1 MALQHPASTSSN
13 PFDLSRRQKSAM
25 SMLLEAEFKRRW
37 LEAEVRE
44 TQAKRRFANHA
55 ARRSAQQQLPALKSA
70 SSARLRAE
78 RAALVA
84 VQEATEA
91 EKILMEQVAGAKAA
105 EKIAAAIAADDERG
119 RLAAAAAV
127 IAAHEEAGIAGESHA
142 MHMPAASMP
151 EAENIT
157 PHAPEPMP
165 KQLQEAVEP
174 ETSGVSLPHAAQFD
188 SASEEILTA
197 EPENNAREVA
207 APSANAVTAAA
218 PIETVATVPAAQAIE
233 QEAHGAA
240 PRQQAHFTVNDGLI
254 GGDTLLL
261 SDTKLGEGATGSV
274 WLGTLLPPPRVVS
287 LKLSASDG
295 SLPAVLGRLTAT
307 PHAAGS
313 EVDMARP
320 PLQVAVKVVSKQ
332 ELSAEELMWVRQE
345 IEIHRK
351 MHHPHICPLLGVI
364 EDSQRLGLVLSLCA
378 GRCFTDTLKRCA
390 SAKARLD
397 EALVRQYFL
406 QLLSAVRYCHAR
418 GVSHHDLYLDN
429 LCWADTQET
438 TLQLIDF
445 GFATDEVES
454 DSFAG
459 TAHYAAPEV
468 HLASDGEIDSYVC
481 LGADVWSL
489 GVCLFSMLECSLPFE
504 GDEETDEAAAAL
516 KAKIMAGRW
525 DSEPRCSAQARSLLE
540 GMLTVE
546 PGERLSIEQVVSS
559 PWVGRGVALAE
570 VERNA
575 RERAPA
581 LLAIDRH

>member
-142 MHMPAASMP
+142 MHMPAASMQT

-207 APSANAVTAAA
+207 APSANAVTAA
-218 PIETVATVPAAQAIE
+218 
-233 QEAHGAA
+233 
-240 PRQQAHFTVNDGLI
+240 
-254 GGDTLLL
+254 
-261 SDTKLGEGATGSV
+261 
-274 WLGTLLPPPRVVS
+274 
-287 LKLSASDG
+287 
-295 SLPAVLGRLTAT
+295 
-307 PHAAGS
+307 
-313 EVDMARP
+313 
-320 PLQVAVKVVSKQ
+320 
-332 ELSAEELMWVRQE
+332 
-345 IEIHRK
+345 
-351 MHHPHICPLLGVI
+351 
-364 EDSQRLGLVLSLCA
+364 
-378 GRCFTDTLKRCA
+378 
-390 SAKARLD
+390 
-397 EALVRQYFL
+397 
-406 QLLSAVRYCHAR
+406 
-418 GVSHHDLYLDN
+418 
-429 LCWADTQET
+429 TQ
-438 TLQLIDF
+438 
-445 GFATDEVES
+445 
-454 DSFAG
+454 
-459 TAHYAAPEV
+459 
-468 HLASDGEIDSYVC
+468 
-481 LGADVWSL
+481 
-489 GVCLFSMLECSLPFE
+489 
-504 GDEETDEAAAAL
+504 
-516 KAKIMAGRW
+516 
-525 DSEPRCSAQARSLLE
+525 
-540 GMLTVE
+540 
-546 PGERLSIEQVVSS
+546 
-559 PWVGRGVALAE
+559 
-570 VERNA
+570 
-575 RERAPA
+575 
-581 LLAIDRH
+581 